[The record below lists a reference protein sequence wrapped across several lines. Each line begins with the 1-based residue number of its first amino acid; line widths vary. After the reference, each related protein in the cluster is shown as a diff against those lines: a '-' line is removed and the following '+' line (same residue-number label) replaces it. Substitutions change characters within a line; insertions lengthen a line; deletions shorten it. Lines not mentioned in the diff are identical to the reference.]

1 VKGNMSFSQQLIDDM
16 KQAMKAGDKVKL
28 SVIRFLRSEIKNYEI
43 DHGEQD
49 DAGIEKIVAKQV
61 KQVKESITEYKKAGR
76 DDLVSQEEPKLKI
89 LEEYL
94 PEQML
99 DEELQVVIDEVLSS
113 MDSPEM
119 GPAIGQVMR
128 KVQGKADGGKVSVLV
143 RQALAS

>member
-1 VKGNMSFSQQLIDDM
+1 MSFSQQLIDDM

-76 DDLVSQEEPKLKI
+76 DDLVSEEEPKLKI

-94 PEQML
+94 PEQMS
-99 DEELQVVIDEVLSS
+99 DEELQVVIDEVLST
-113 MDSPEM
+113 MDNPEI
-119 GPAIGQVMR
+119 GPAIGQVMG
-128 KVQGKADGGKVSVLV
+128 KVQGKADGSKVSALV

>member
-1 VKGNMSFSQQLIDDM
+1 MSLSQQLIDDM

-76 DDLVSQEEPKLKI
+76 DDLVSEEEPKLKI

-94 PEQML
+94 PEQMS
-99 DEELQVVIDEVLSS
+99 DEELQVVIDEVLST
-113 MDSPEM
+113 MDNPEI
-119 GPAIGQVMR
+119 GPAIGKVMG
-128 KVQGKADGGKVSVLV
+128 KVQGKADGSKVSALV

>member
-1 VKGNMSFSQQLIDDM
+1 MSLSQQLIDEM

-76 DDLVSQEEPKLKI
+76 DDLVSEEEPKLKI

-94 PEQML
+94 PEQMS
-99 DEELQVVIDEVLSS
+99 DEELQVVIDEVLST
-113 MDSPEM
+113 MDNPEI
-119 GPAIGQVMR
+119 GPAIGQVMG
-128 KVQGKADGGKVSVLV
+128 KVQGKADGSKVSALV

>member
-1 VKGNMSFSQQLIDDM
+1 MSFSQQLIDDM

-61 KQVKESITEYKKAGR
+61 KQVKESIAEYQKAGR
-76 DDLVSQEEPKLKI
+76 DDLVSEEEPKLKI

-94 PEQML
+94 PEQMS
-99 DEELQVVIDEVLSS
+99 DEELQVVIDEVLST
-113 MDSPEM
+113 MDNPEI
-119 GPAIGQVMR
+119 GPAIGQVMG
-128 KVQGKADGGKVSVLV
+128 KVQGKADGSKVSALV

>member
-1 VKGNMSFSQQLIDDM
+1 MSLSQQLIDDM

-76 DDLVSQEEPKLKI
+76 DDLVSEEEPKLKI

-94 PEQML
+94 PEQMS
-99 DEELQVVIDEVLSS
+99 DEELQVVIDEVLST
-113 MDSPEM
+113 MDNPEI

>member
-1 VKGNMSFSQQLIDDM
+1 MSLSQQLIDEM

-76 DDLVSQEEPKLKI
+76 DDLVSEEEPKLKI

-94 PEQML
+94 PEQMS
-99 DEELQVVIDEVLSS
+99 DEELQVVIDEVLST
-113 MDSPEM
+113 MDNPEI
-119 GPAIGQVMR
+119 GPAIGKVMG
-128 KVQGKADGGKVSVLV
+128 KVQGKADGSKVSALV

>member
-1 VKGNMSFSQQLIDDM
+1 MSLSQQLIDDM

-76 DDLVSQEEPKLKI
+76 DDLVSEEEPKLKI

-94 PEQML
+94 PEQMS
-99 DEELQVVIDEVLSS
+99 DEELQVVIDEVLST
-113 MDSPEM
+113 MDNPEI
-119 GPAIGQVMR
+119 GPAIGQVMG
-128 KVQGKADGGKVSVLV
+128 KVQGKADGSKVSALV